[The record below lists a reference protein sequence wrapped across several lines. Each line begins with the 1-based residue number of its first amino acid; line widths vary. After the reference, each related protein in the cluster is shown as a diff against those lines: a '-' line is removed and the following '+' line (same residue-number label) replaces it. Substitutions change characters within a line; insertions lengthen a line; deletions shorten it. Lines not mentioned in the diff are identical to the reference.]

1 LILLKARLSDLDHYD
16 DTDTA
21 DYINASSTIP
31 DNLCTDDY
39 LLISDGTGWGCIATS
54 SLGISGTSGWT
65 SLSDMTLAMRRKHG
79 KGAKILQDTGRGKGS
94 IDYKVISNQQVEIGT
109 DVGYMGIHQT
119 GGTVRMFGKTKVK
132 IPKRKFLLFQSED
145 DKNIVKIFTEY
156 LGEIIR

>member
-1 LILLKARLSDLDHYD
+1 MPMIAKGGAVFSFEIENNEQIKALLKKAGDKGKDLR
-16 DTDTA
+16 
-21 DYINASSTIP
+21 IP
-31 DNLCTDDY
+31 LKR
-39 LLISDGTGWGCIATS
+39 A
-54 SLGISGTSGWT
+54 GILMVGSIDKNFRAEGRPDKWT
-65 SLSDMTLAMRRKHG
+65 PLSDMTLAMRRKHG